1 MTRSMPHGPRLLL
14 LGAVVACNSG
24 NTLEGPAAEVN
35 KPNQKMSLPAVPTF
49 DLPPPQGDFHGP
61 KEMRVKGKRFLCD
74 ADPSKPAAKCVN
86 VKIKG
91 YVTYA
96 YDCKTDLRREGMS
109 AEEVDKLIEEDQSRC
124 ERAKFYIGDTADTP
138 PEKSIWVVDVPRP
151 YTKRELDPQKG
162 EFRKKESRTDPL
174 KCEPDP
180 KEGLKPDKDGKKPQS
195 ACPPYKTGDQIE
207 IEGEW
212 RLTSYHNERN
222 SDGLL
227 VYKSMKNL
235 TAGWES
241 PPPVPVDPT
250 KEGGPATKQSPT
262 EVVKKTGKP
271 G

>member
-1 MTRSMPHGPRLLL
+1 M
-14 LGAVVACNSG
+14 
-24 NTLEGPAAEVN
+24 N

-49 DLPPPQGDFHGP
+49 DLPAPQGEFHGP

-74 ADPSKPAAKCVN
+74 ADPSKPTAKCVN

-96 YDCKTDLRREGMS
+96 YDCKTDLRREGMT

-124 ERAKFYIGDTADTP
+124 ERAKFYIGDTPDTP

-174 KCEPDP
+174 KCDHDP
-180 KEGLKPDKDGKKPQS
+180 KDIKKSP
-195 ACPPYKTGDQIE
+195 CPPYRVGDQIE

-227 VYKSMKNL
+227 VYRTMKNI
-235 TAGWES
+235 TAEWEP

-250 KEGGPATKQSPT
+250 KAPAGGPAKLSPQDI
-262 EVVKKTGKP
+262 VKKTGKS